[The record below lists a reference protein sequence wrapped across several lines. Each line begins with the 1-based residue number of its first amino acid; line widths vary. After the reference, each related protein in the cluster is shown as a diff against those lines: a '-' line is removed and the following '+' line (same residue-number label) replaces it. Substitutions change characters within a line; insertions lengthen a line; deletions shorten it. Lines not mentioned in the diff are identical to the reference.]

1 MSQPTAM
8 KLFLPKDT
16 DKPEEQNKL
25 KESGALTMLLGKNN
39 NVYYYEGELDPS
51 AASNFKSTTRLK
63 EDSGCDHQKR
73 SESTR

>member
-25 KESGALTMLLGKNN
+25 KESGALTLMLGKNS
-39 NVYYYEGELDPS
+39 NVYYS
-51 AASNFKSTTRLK
+51 QCKHKSM
-63 EDSGCDHQKR
+63 
-73 SESTR
+73 